1 MSATT
6 NRLLRHMAWANQG
19 TYDAVKNLPDL
30 ALGAYIANSGWSA
43 DRILQHIVG
52 GADWYVYC
60 LTETPLRDIKLPE
73 SMKDLNLLQQN
84 LAEFD
89 AKISTQS
96 ELPDEYITIKEDDR
110 SWKAL
115 RSTILAEAIY
125 HAAEHRTQLIDAL
138 ESKGFSP
145 ISLDD
150 LDLWA
155 FERFESEKGSQFW
168 PEFEHVANSRL
179 SRCAPKTYLLKE

>member
-6 NRLLRHMAWANQG
+6 NRLLRHMAWANQRV
-19 TYDAVKNLPDL
+19 YDAVKSLPDL
-30 ALGAYIANSGWSA
+30 ALGAYIVNAEWTAG
-43 DRILQHIVG
+43 RILQHIVG

-60 LTETPLRDIKLPE
+60 LTETPWRDIKLPE
-73 SMKDLNLLQQN
+73 SMTDLNLLQQH

-89 AKISTQS
+89 AKISSQS
-96 ELPDEYITIKEDDR
+96 ELPDEYLTIKEDDE
-110 SWKAL
+110 SWQAL

-145 ISLDD
+145 MSLDD
-150 LDLWA
+150 IDLWKFA
-155 FERFESEKGSQFW
+155 RFEREQGS
-168 PEFEHVANSRL
+168 
-179 SRCAPKTYLLKE
+179 

>member
-6 NRLLRHMAWANQG
+6 KRLLRHMAWANQRV
-19 TYDAVKNLPDL
+19 YDAVKSLPDL
-30 ALGAYIANSGWSA
+30 ALGAYIVNAEWTAG
-43 DRILQHIVG
+43 RILQHIVG
-52 GADWYVYC
+52 GADWYVFC
-60 LTETPLRDIKLPE
+60 LTEAPWRDIKLPE
-73 SMKDLNLLQQN
+73 SMTGLNLLQEQ

-89 AKISTQS
+89 AKISNQS
-96 ELPDEYITIKEDDR
+96 ELPDEYITIKEDDG
-110 SWKAL
+110 SWEAL

-150 LDLWA
+150 LDLWK
-155 FERFESEKGSQFW
+155 FERFEREQGS
-168 PEFEHVANSRL
+168 
-179 SRCAPKTYLLKE
+179 